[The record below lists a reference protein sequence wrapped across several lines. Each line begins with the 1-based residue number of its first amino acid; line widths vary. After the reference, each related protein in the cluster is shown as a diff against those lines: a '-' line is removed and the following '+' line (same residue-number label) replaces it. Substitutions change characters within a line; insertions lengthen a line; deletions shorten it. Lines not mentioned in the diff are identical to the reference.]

1 MTVLKKEERRGGRR
15 EKVSFFISFSFFFL
29 IGNRENLLVKRCLSV
44 HKT

>member
-1 MTVLKKEERRGGRR
+1 MTVLKKEERRGGRG
-15 EKVSFFISFSFFFL
+15 EKVSFFFSFSFFL